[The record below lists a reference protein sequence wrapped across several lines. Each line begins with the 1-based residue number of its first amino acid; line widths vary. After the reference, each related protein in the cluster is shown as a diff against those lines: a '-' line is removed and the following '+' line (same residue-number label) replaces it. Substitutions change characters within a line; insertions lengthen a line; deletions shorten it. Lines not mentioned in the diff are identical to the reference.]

1 MKIKKRILSYL
12 LVVFFACNIVGCTGA
27 TTSNKVVNTI
37 SDVGNE
43 KTIVTDTPVDH
54 SHSKQ
59 ANKVDKK
66 NNTDKSKETNDAYED
81 NNKIKSEKASGYKKA
96 PIEVRMLDVGQGLA
110 VLIKSGKHY
119 MLYDGGGRNYSSYVV
134 SYLQKN
140 KITSLDYMVASHY
153 DEDHIN
159 GLVGVL
165 NTITVDK
172 AITPNYEADSK
183 IYQSFRNM
191 LSKNGAAEEHPSV
204 GNTYK
209 LGSAKV
215 EVLGPDNYQYEN
227 ENNYSIVLKV
237 SCKSFSC
244 ILSGDAEKEAENDM
258 VYREGN
264 ILDTDLYIVGHHG
277 SSSSSSDAF
286 VKAMSPTY
294 AFISVGKGN
303 SYGHPTNKTIDT
315 LKKNKCE
322 IFRTDQQGEVT
333 MYSDGKKAWSNTNAT
348 VTSVATVEKEKT
360 YSTYKP
366 TIKEKTSNKGELQNQ
381 KGYLLNLKS
390 LKFHTLDCS
399 CIKNMNEKNKE
410 ISDKSREELISEGY
424 TPCGIC
430 NP

>member
-1 MKIKKRILSYL
+1 
-12 LVVFFACNIVGCTGA
+12 
-27 TTSNKVVNTI
+27 
-37 SDVGNE
+37 
-43 KTIVTDTPVDH
+43 
-54 SHSKQ
+54 
-59 ANKVDKK
+59 
-66 NNTDKSKETNDAYED
+66 
-81 NNKIKSEKASGYKKA
+81 
-96 PIEVRMLDVGQGLA
+96 
-110 VLIKSGKHY
+110 
-119 MLYDGGGRNYSSYVV
+119 
-134 SYLQKN
+134 
-140 KITSLDYMVASHY
+140 
-153 DEDHIN
+153 
-159 GLVGVL
+159 
-165 NTITVDK
+165 
-172 AITPNYEADSK
+172 
-183 IYQSFRNM
+183 
-191 LSKNGAAEEHPSV
+191 
-204 GNTYK
+204 
-209 LGSAKV
+209 V

-258 VYREGN
+258 VYRERN